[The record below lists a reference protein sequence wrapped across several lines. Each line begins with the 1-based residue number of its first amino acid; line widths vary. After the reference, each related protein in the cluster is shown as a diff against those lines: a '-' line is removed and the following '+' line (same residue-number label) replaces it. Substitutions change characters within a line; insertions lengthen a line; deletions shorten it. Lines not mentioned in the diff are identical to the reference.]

1 MARHYRF
8 FVPVASAVML
18 FCSIFAN
25 PAPVRAEDPLFTVS
39 GVRVD
44 VTAKSAVEARTQAFE
59 KAQQDAFKMLAD
71 RLLPEA
77 EAKEFTPPASMTISP
92 MVRDFEITGEQL
104 SRVQYIGTYTFRF
117 KESAIRNYFADKNV
131 SFTSVRSKPV
141 LILPFYQI
149 GTKTSLWGDA
159 NPWLA
164 AWGRTDTRGGLVP
177 VQVPIGDIV
186 DVGDIADNQAL
197 TYNSVNLNNMINRYG
212 AGEAIIL
219 IGQPRFP
226 VGSTATAAAPEPDS
240 MDIMIYRTDL
250 GAPTFVRTISVQSS
264 DITGNER
271 LYDAAVRM
279 TQQAFRSDWKSK
291 TSVQMG
297 AAEKN
302 TLKARVR
309 FSSLR
314 EWSDTQKA
322 LRKVPAISYMR
333 VVRLAPKQAEIE
345 LTYNGPQDR
354 LRLALAQSDIVLS
367 DPHATYSDAGYAP
380 EAYTGYEQEGTM
392 YDLYL
397 SPPALPSDT
406 PPGQ

>member
-1 MARHYRF
+1 
-8 FVPVASAVML
+8 ML
-18 FCSIFAN
+18 FCSVFASTV
-25 PAPVRAEDPLFTVS
+25 PARAEDPLFTVS

-77 EAKEFTPPASMTISP
+77 DAKEFSPPASTTISP

-117 KESAIRNYFADKNV
+117 KENAIRNYFADKNV

-141 LILPFYQI
+141 LILPFLQM
-149 GTKTSLWGDA
+149 GTKTALWGDG
-159 NPWLA
+159 NPWLN
-164 AWGRTDTRGGLVP
+164 AWGRVETRGGLVP
-177 VQVPIGDIV
+177 VQVPIGDIA
-186 DVGDIADNQAL
+186 DVGDVSDDQAL
-197 TYNSVNLNNMINRYG
+197 TYNSSSLNNMISRYG

-219 IGQPRFP
+219 IAQPKFP
-226 VGSTATAAAPEPDS
+226 PATSAQAEPES
-240 MDIMIYRTDL
+240 MDIMMYRTDL
-250 GAPTFVRTISVQSS
+250 GAPTFVKTISVQAS
-264 DITGNER
+264 DKTGEER
-271 LYDAAVRM
+271 LYDTAVRL
-279 TQQAFRSDWKSK
+279 TKQAFQSDWKNK

-302 TLKARVR
+302 TLNARVR
-309 FSSLR
+309 FGSLR
-314 EWSDTQKA
+314 EWSETQKA

-345 LTYNGPQDR
+345 LTYSGPEDR
-354 LRLALAQSDIVLS
+354 LRLALAQSDITLS
-367 DPHATYSDAGYAP
+367 DPHAGYGEAGY
-380 EAYTGYEQEGTM
+380 GYEPQGSPM

-397 SPPALPSDT
+397 SAPALPSDT